1 MSHLIDTMAYT
12 GQTPWHQLGHALPKK
27 QSIDVWSQAAG
38 MQWKIQETP
47 VRYMAHIRFID
58 LKPATVQS
66 SLRTTRLKVRIS
78 VSILSQTIKLSD
90 WTALA
95 IASPDIVAVDV
106 LIL

>member
-47 VRYMAHIRFID
+47 VRYMATGDADALYGEALEF
-58 LKPATVQS
+58 PEQ
-66 SLRTTRLKVRIS
+66 KVLYR
-78 VSILSQTIKLSD
+78 SD
-90 WTALA
+90 TH
-95 IASPDIVAVDV
+95 AV
-106 LIL
+106 LTPTEN